1 MTAIILFVAMLL
13 LFAVNVPVPLAVGL
27 AAIAA
32 MLVAGGMDLQVV
44 VQRMFYGLNN
54 YIFLAI
60 PLFILL
66 GQLMMS
72 AKITERLV
80 DFALVLVGHVKGGLA
95 HVSVV
100 ASAVMSSISGSS
112 VADAAATGAVLGPS
126 MVKTG
131 YPNGFA
137 AAVIATASAGAA
149 LIPPSITMIIY
160 ASLANVSVARIFV
173 AGIVPAILIA
183 LVLMLGIARE
193 ARRLN
198 LPAASERPSMA
209 VVGKATSR
217 ALLVLAAPLIVIVGV
232 VGGVFT
238 PTESAGVAVAYALF
252 LATVVYRS
260 INLKGLV
267 SVLADTL
274 RISAQLMLTIATASV
289 FSWILSRAGVPQQIA
304 ELSIFQGENSWFF
317 IPLTINVIVFLLG
330 LVMDGTAI
338 LVIVT
343 PIFLPLAIA
352 AGIDPV
358 HLGIIL
364 AINLAIGGISPP
376 FGVLMF
382 VLCSVTPATLLQY
395 TRALVPFLVL
405 LVVLILVITYVPP
418 LSLALPDLWLGN
430 RG

>member
-317 IPLTINVIVFLLG
+317 ILLTINVIVFLLG